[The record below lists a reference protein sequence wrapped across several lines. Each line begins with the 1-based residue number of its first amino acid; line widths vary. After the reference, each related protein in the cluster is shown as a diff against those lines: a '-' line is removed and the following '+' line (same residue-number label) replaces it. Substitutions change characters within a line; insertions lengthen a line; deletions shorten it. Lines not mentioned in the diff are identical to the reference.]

1 MHIEVLL
8 FGIVADLIGK
18 TTVPFELNTNDTIG
32 DFKEAFVNK
41 YPQLKSYATYA
52 IAINEEYAL
61 DDKQIQENDVIAIIP
76 PVSGG

>member
-1 MHIEVLL
+1 MEVEVLL
-8 FGIVADLIGK
+8 FGIVADLIG
-18 TTVPFELNTNDTIG
+18 TTTISFELNTNSNVG
-32 DFKEAFVNK
+32 DFKEALVNK

-61 DDKQIQENDVIAIIP
+61 DDNVIQERDVIAIIP